1 MILVEKKV
9 NSNKISFI
17 IEYKSQKYIVCEII
31 VKQDKRKISEII
43 LKENNIPNMSK
54 IILWNE
60 ALAKGKRIHDVLN
73 KILIGKSYRDFLLRS
88 TSSFE

>member
-60 ALAKGKRIHDVLN
+60 ALAKGKRIHDV
-73 KILIGKSYRDFLLRS
+73 
-88 TSSFE
+88 